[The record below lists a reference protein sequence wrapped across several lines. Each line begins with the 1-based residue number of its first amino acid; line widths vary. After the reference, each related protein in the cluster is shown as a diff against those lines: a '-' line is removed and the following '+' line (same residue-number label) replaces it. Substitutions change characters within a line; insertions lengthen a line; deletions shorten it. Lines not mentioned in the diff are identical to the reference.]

1 MIQRISITFSALL
14 LLYLFSACGEQGLR
28 SGDEVLQVH
37 IDSTKSTLIG
47 VSGKLFSIP
56 SPIQT
61 AMLIKEANVGY
72 NATALHDP
80 GTVDQYQNK
89 LAQALNLGVY
99 GTAMAYA
106 SLYDDGQAALR
117 YFKAVDKLSNNLD
130 IKGAIDAN
138 LIKRLGANVGNADS
152 LLVLSGQFYR
162 DADGYLKENDRID
175 IAAYVLLG
183 GWVEATYLTALA
195 ANEGTEASRTRI
207 AEQKVTVQTLL
218 DVMESTGDKEYKSGK
233 LHSSLKDMAAVYKE
247 VSKTYTYVEPEVQ
260 ADRKMTLVKST
271 STYTISDDQLNRIT
285 ELLTEMRNQITG

>member
-1 MIQRISITFSALL
+1 MIQRISILVSALL
-14 LLYLFSACGEQGLR
+14 MLSLFSACGEQGLR
-28 SGDEVLQVH
+28 SGDEVSQVE

-61 AMLIKEANVGY
+61 AMLIKEANVAY
-72 NATALHDP
+72 NQAALHDA
-80 GTVDQYQNK
+80 GAVDEYQSK

-99 GTAMAYA
+99 GTGMAYA

-138 LIKRLGANVGNADS
+138 LVKRLGANVGNADS
-152 LLVLSGQFYR
+152 LLLLSGQFYR
-162 DADGYLKENDRID
+162 DADGYLKENDRLD

-195 ANEGTEASRTRI
+195 ANEGIEASRTRI
-207 AEQKVTVQTLL
+207 AEQKVTVKTLL
-218 DVMESTGDKEYKSGK
+218 DVLDSTGDQEYKSGK
-233 LHSSLKDMAAVYKE
+233 IHSSLKSMATIYEE
-247 VSKTYTYVEPEVQ
+247 VTKTYTYVEPEVQ
-260 ADRKMTLVKST
+260 ADRKMTLIKST
-271 STYTISDDQLNRIT
+271 SNYSISDDQLIRIT
-285 ELLTEMRNQITG
+285 ELLTEMRNQIIG